1 MSRGFTREYEDQWLR
16 EIPPTMAALIQ
27 YLTRENNGIPVYE
40 RRTYTDPATGRE
52 AHEMSNSLSYAV
64 DEKNQ
69 WYMLE

>member
-1 MSRGFTREYEDQWLR
+1 MSRGFTREYEDQWLH

-27 YLTRENNGIPVYE
+27 YLIRENNGIPVHE

-52 AHEMSNSLSYAV
+52 VHEMSNSLSYAV

-69 WYMLE
+69 WYMLD

>member
-1 MSRGFTREYEDQWLR
+1 MS
-16 EIPPTMAALIQ
+16 ALIQ

-40 RRTYTDPATGRE
+40 RRTYTDPTSGRE
-52 AHEMSNSLSYAV
+52 VHEMSNSLSYAV

>member
-1 MSRGFTREYEDQWLR
+1 MSRGFTREYEDQWLH

-27 YLTRENNGIPVYE
+27 YLTRENNGIPVYV
-40 RRTYTDPATGRE
+40 RRTYTHTATGRE
-52 AHEMSNSLSYAV
+52 AYEMSNSLSYAV

>member
-1 MSRGFTREYEDQWLR
+1 MSRGFTREYEDQWLH
-16 EIPPTMAALIQ
+16 EIPPTMSALIQ

-40 RRTYTDPATGRE
+40 RRTYTDPTSGRE
-52 AHEMSNSLSYAV
+52 VHEMSNSLSYAV